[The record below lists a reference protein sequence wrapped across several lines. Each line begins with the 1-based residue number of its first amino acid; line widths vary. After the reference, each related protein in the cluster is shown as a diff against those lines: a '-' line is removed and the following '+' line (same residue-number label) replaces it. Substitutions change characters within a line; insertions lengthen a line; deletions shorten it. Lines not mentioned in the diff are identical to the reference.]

1 MTADEIDTLLA
12 KPLDAILATQRRS
25 GGSQLTPMW
34 FYWDGTAFY
43 MSTTRDR
50 NKYANIKRNAEVSLI
65 VNDQEAHKYL
75 SAYGRA
81 ELVED
86 DKDRIMKLTLPIIR
100 RYAPEGRAEQ
110 MAASMLEQDRVVI
123 VLRPDKLLTN

>member
-12 KPLDAILATQRRS
+12 KPLDAIVATQRRS
-25 GGSQLTPMW
+25 GGPQLTPMW

-43 MSTTRDR
+43 LSTTRDR
-50 NKYANIKRNAEVSLI
+50 NKYANIKRNAEISLI
-65 VNDQEAHKYL
+65 VNDQEAHTYV

-81 ELVED
+81 ELVEHD
-86 DKDRIMKLTLPIIR
+86 ADHIMKLTLPIIR

-110 MAASMLEQDRVVI
+110 MAASLLEQDRVVI
-123 VLRPDKLLTN
+123 VLRPEKMVTR